1 MMEALG
7 RPHEA
12 FESVHVAGT
21 NGKGSTASLLA
32 AISAASG
39 RRTGLHTSPH
49 LLRINE
55 RLRLNGEPAPDSWL
69 AHAVGRCKPLFDDL
83 RPTFFE
89 ATTALAFLYF
99 AECQV
104 DLAIIEVGLG
114 GRLDATNV
122 LVPTLSIITSISLD
136 HTDLLGRSIEE
147 IAREKGGIIKPGVPV
162 LAGTEDRASNVIRR
176 LAAEWNAPFY
186 EHQCTLAIR
195 SSTLVGLILTVH
207 SPTRIYR
214 DLVVGLAGAHQAA
227 NTLLAIR
234 AAELL
239 SVALQPGPVYDGLR
253 HVVAL
258 SGLRGRLETLQHN
271 PLVVVDVAQP
281 VKSHRRIESG
291 FACCAP
297 DGSSC
302 FSPQWWIQDV
312 QQMAAILAAAGA
324 HVFACGLDSPRAW
337 KAPALGAV
345 LRRQDATVL
354 STGSV
359 TVGWRFVLDTARN
372 SDAILVAGSHQLA
385 AAVIGH
391 ATPR

>member
-1 MMEALG
+1 M
-7 RPHEA
+7 
-12 FESVHVAGT
+12 
-21 NGKGSTASLLA
+21 
-32 AISAASG
+32 
-39 RRTGLHTSPH
+39 
-49 LLRINE
+49 
-55 RLRLNGEPAPDSWL
+55 
-69 AHAVGRCKPLFDDL
+69 
-83 RPTFFE
+83 
-89 ATTALAFLYF
+89 
-99 AECQV
+99 
-104 DLAIIEVGLG
+104 
-114 GRLDATNV
+114 
-122 LVPTLSIITSISLD
+122 
-136 HTDLLGRSIEE
+136 
-147 IAREKGGIIKPGVPV
+147 PV

-186 EHQCTLAIR
+186 EPQCTLAIR

-271 PLVVVDVAQP
+271 PLVVVDVAHNP
-281 VKSHRRIESG
+281 SSLTAVLNLVRVLCTERLLVL
-291 FACCAP
+291 FAAMV
-297 DGSSC
+297 DK
-302 FSPQWWIQDV
+302 DV

-345 LRRQDATVL
+345 LRRQGATVL

-359 TVGWRFVLDTARN
+359 TIGWHFVLDTARN